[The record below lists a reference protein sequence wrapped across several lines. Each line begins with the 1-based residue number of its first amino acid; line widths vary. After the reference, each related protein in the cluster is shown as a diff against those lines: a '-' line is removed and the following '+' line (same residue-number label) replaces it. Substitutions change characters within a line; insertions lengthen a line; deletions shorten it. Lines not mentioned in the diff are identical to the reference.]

1 MIKGLSL
8 LQLYNSVEFSI
19 SLSPCSTLLEKSL
32 KEIQF
37 FKLKLFYKMS
47 TTRSQKRRNDQQST
61 NENVSEGLISP
72 IVVGNPCSSNQDDE
86 VAGPSRPKS
95 PRIENSLL
103 ESLRASL
110 KEEITLEIKT
120 LLIESQK
127 EMLKLLKPE
136 TKGIIREN
144 TEEEVEEET
153 RSFYTPTKSVRIGSI
168 QNDPIICR
176 NMVTGVLTDS
186 TNQPKRTKAR
196 SQSQPPSKERPVA
209 ARTLFATDKND
220 STTLPMPKALT
231 ASLPTFDG
239 KSEKFELFEDLF
251 RNNIKM
257 YPHLTEIQKINYFH
271 SLLRGDALQAFC
283 NIEDTKKDS
292 LDEIMTIFKRRF
304 GDYLS
309 MAKARCEWDEL
320 KFDPSNQK
328 LHEFLDVL
336 QKTAKEAFGSEAQQ
350 FIDKAIY
357 AKMPDHVKKILNRAY
372 LEDKPYNDIVLHL
385 EREMRLNGLGAPDEV
400 NLVPLNKAEP
410 APPNTESKKA
420 DNTTQNTKKGY
431 CFYCN
436 KFGHYKAECRKMKRD
451 KWIQTKKNNA
461 QTSSS
466 SGKPLK
472 CDTCG
477 KPHKIENCW
486 NGANSANDPRPKR
499 HFQQER
505 KQDNPAQQPT
515 NQDTDESKN

>member
-1 MIKGLSL
+1 
-8 LQLYNSVEFSI
+8 
-19 SLSPCSTLLEKSL
+19 
-32 KEIQF
+32 
-37 FKLKLFYKMS
+37 MS
-47 TTRSQKRRNDQQST
+47 TTRSQKRKNDQQ
-61 NENVSEGLISP
+61 EGDRNVSEGFVSP
-72 IVVGNPCSSNQDDE
+72 IVMENPCSSNQDVE

-103 ESLRASL
+103 ENLRASL
-110 KEEITLEIKT
+110 EEEITSEIKN

-136 TKGIIREN
+136 TRESVRGSFDEE
-144 TEEEVEEET
+144 TENET
-153 RSFYTPTKSVRIGSI
+153 RSFYTPTKSVRINST
-168 QNDPIICR
+168 QNDPNSCR

-196 SQSQPPSKERPVA
+196 SQSQPTSKERPVV
-209 ARTLFATDKND
+209 ARTSFATDKND
-220 STTLPMPKALT
+220 GTALPMPKTLT

-239 KSEKFELFEDLF
+239 KSEKIEHFEDLF

-257 YPHLTEIQKINYFH
+257 YTHLTEIKKINYFY
-271 SLLRGDALQAFC
+271 SLLRGNALQAFC

-292 LDEIMTIFKRRF
+292 LDEIMTIFKQRF

-309 MAKARCEWDEL
+309 MAKARCEWDAL

-328 LHEFLDVL
+328 LHEFLDVF

-357 AKMPDHVKKILNRAY
+357 AKMPDHVKKLLNRAY

-400 NLVPLNKAEP
+400 TLVPLNKVEP
-410 APPNTESKKA
+410 APPKTESKQVE
-420 DNTTQNTKKGY
+420 NTTQNVKKGY

-451 KWIQTKKNNA
+451 K
-461 QTSSS
+461 
-466 SGKPLK
+466 
-472 CDTCG
+472 
-477 KPHKIENCW
+477 
-486 NGANSANDPRPKR
+486 
-499 HFQQER
+499 
-505 KQDNPAQQPT
+505 
-515 NQDTDESKN
+515 

>member
-1 MIKGLSL
+1 
-8 LQLYNSVEFSI
+8 
-19 SLSPCSTLLEKSL
+19 
-32 KEIQF
+32 
-37 FKLKLFYKMS
+37 MS
-47 TTRSQKRRNDQQST
+47 TTRSQKRNNDQQ
-61 NENVSEGLISP
+61 EGDRNVSEGFVSP
-72 IVVGNPCSSNQDDE
+72 IIMENPCSSNQNVE

-95 PRIENSLL
+95 PQIENSLL

-110 KEEITLEIKT
+110 KEEITSKIKN

-136 TKGIIREN
+136 TKEN
-144 TEEEVEEET
+144 VRGNFDEETENET
-153 RSFYTPTKSVRIGSI
+153 RSFYTPTKSVRINST
-168 QNDPIICR
+168 QNNTNVCR

-196 SQSQPPSKERPVA
+196 SQSQPTSKERPVV

-220 STTLPMPKALT
+220 DTALPMPKALT

-251 RNNIKM
+251 RNNIKI

-283 NIEDTKKDS
+283 NIEVTKKDS

-309 MAKARCEWDEL
+309 MAKARCEWYAL

-336 QKTAKEAFGSEAQQ
+336 QKTAKEEFGSEAQHI
-350 FIDKAIY
+350 IDKAIY

-385 EREMRLNGLGAPDEV
+385 ETEMRLNGFGAPDEV
-400 NLVPLNKAEP
+400 TLVPLNKVEP
-410 APPNTESKKA
+410 APPTTESKQV
-420 DNTTQNTKKGY
+420 DNTTQNVEKGY

-436 KFGHYKAECRKMKRD
+436 
-451 KWIQTKKNNA
+451 
-461 QTSSS
+461 
-466 SGKPLK
+466 
-472 CDTCG
+472 
-477 KPHKIENCW
+477 
-486 NGANSANDPRPKR
+486 
-499 HFQQER
+499 
-505 KQDNPAQQPT
+505 
-515 NQDTDESKN
+515 

>member
-1 MIKGLSL
+1 
-8 LQLYNSVEFSI
+8 
-19 SLSPCSTLLEKSL
+19 
-32 KEIQF
+32 
-37 FKLKLFYKMS
+37 MS
-47 TTRSQKRRNDQQST
+47 TTRSQKRKNDQQESDR
-61 NENVSEGLISP
+61 NVSEGFVSP
-72 IVVGNPCSSNQDDE
+72 VVGNPCFPEQDVE
-86 VAGPSRPKS
+86 VAGPSKPKS

-110 KEEITLEIKT
+110 KEEITSEIKN

-136 TKGIIREN
+136 TKESARDNVDEEAEN
-144 TEEEVEEET
+144 ET
-153 RSFYTPTKSVRIGSI
+153 RSFYTPTKSVRINST
-168 QNDPIICR
+168 QNDTNICR

-196 SQSQPPSKERPVA
+196 SQSQPPSKERPIV
-209 ARTLFATDKND
+209 ARTLFAPEKND
-220 STTLPMPKALT
+220 SDTMPMPKALT

-257 YPHLTEIQKINYFH
+257 YPHLTEIQKNNYFH
-271 SLLRGDALQAFC
+271 SLLRGDALQAFR
-283 NIEDTKKDS
+283 NIEDSKKDS
-292 LDEIMTIFKRRF
+292 LNEIMAVFKRRF

-309 MAKARCEWDEL
+309 MAKARCEWDAL
-320 KFDPSNQK
+320 KFDPSTQK

-336 QKTAKEAFGSEAQQ
+336 QKTAKEAFGSQAQQ

-357 AKMPDHVKKILNRAY
+357 AKMPDHVQKILNRAY

-385 EREMRLNGLGAPDEV
+385 EREMRLNGLGTPDDV
-400 NLVPLNKAEP
+400 TLVPLNKVEQAPTKTEPKQAE
-410 APPNTESKKA
+410 
-420 DNTTQNTKKGY
+420 NTTQNTKKGY

-436 KFGHYKAECRKMKRD
+436 KFGHFKAECRKMRRD
-451 KWIQTKKNNA
+451 KWQQTRKHNGHTRNTTGI
-461 QTSSS
+461 TS
-466 SGKPLK
+466 K

-477 KPHKIENCW
+477 KPHKTEDCW

-505 KQDNPAQQPT
+505 KQDNSAQQQT
-515 NQDTDESKN
+515 NQAADESKN

>member
-1 MIKGLSL
+1 MTEGLSL

-19 SLSPCSTLLEKSL
+19 PLSPCSTLLEKSL

-37 FKLKLFYKMS
+37 FKIQLFYKMS

-61 NENVSEGLISP
+61 SENVSEGLISP

-86 VAGPSRPKS
+86 VAGPSIPKS

-110 KEEITLEIKT
+110 KEEITSEIKN
-120 LLIESQK
+120 LIESQK

-136 TKGIIREN
+136 TRGIIREN
-144 TEEEVEEET
+144 TEEEIEEET
-153 RSFYTPTKSVRIGSI
+153 RSFYTPTKSVRISST
-168 QNDPIICR
+168 QNDPIACR

-196 SQSQPPSKERPVA
+196 SQSQPTSKERPIV
-209 ARTLFATDKND
+209 ARTLFASEKGD

-283 NIEDTKKDS
+283 NIEDSKKDS

-309 MAKARCEWDEL
+309 MAKARCEWVAL
-320 KFDPSNQK
+320 RFDPSTQK
-328 LHEFLDVL
+328 LHEFLDIL
-336 QKTAKEAFGSEAQQ
+336 QKTAKEAFGAEAQL

-400 NLVPLNKAEP
+400 TLVPLNKIEP
-410 APPNTESKKA
+410 TPPKTETKPTET
-420 DNTTQNTKKGY
+420 TTQNTRKGY

-436 KFGHYKAECRKMKRD
+436 KFGHFKAECRKLKRD
-451 KWIQTKKNNA
+451 KWQQTRRNNGPA
-461 QTSSS
+461 NRTTAN
-466 SGKPLK
+466 PLK

-477 KPHKIENCW
+477 KTHKTEDCW
-486 NGANSANDPRPKR
+486 NGANSANDPRPER
-499 HFQQER
+499 HNLQER
-505 KQDNPAQQPT
+505 NK
-515 NQDTDESKN
+515 DTSVPQTTSQSENDSKN